1 MKYLVLSSLFL
12 LAFAGEGPRLRFTL
26 QEPGGFQFAK
36 PELYTTV
43 KQLGGDGVIYV
54 GGQAALYLL
63 RFTEDKGVQHA
74 QIPILSDKKARETCL
89 SRLFQPQECD
99 NFITVIEKVDDHVL
113 VCGTNAG
120 APRCWLLVNGTELT
134 DPVVNGQV
142 ISASDMSPPF
152 PSQTSVNLAADGD
165 LYSAVSAEGNHPGF
179 IRRTFGPHRLAKTEN
194 KWLQNAQ
201 FAGAAV
207 IPDSRQHKE
216 EIYFFFS
223 EVNRTA
229 GVDEQP
235 YRARVGRLCLVDEG
249 GIKGTLEGAWTT
261 FLKARMMCG
270 FDKTQK
276 QFNSLKQAFVL
287 TDQEKR
293 AGVVYG
299 LFANAWD
306 TTVVCAYSV
315 EDINQAFTTSRLKG
329 YRGSLPG
336 HRPGMCVFKNV
347 TSSLGARA
355 LAVIRDHPE
364 IEDVIKPVDLAP
376 LDLPTQRRFTKI
388 AADMVLA
395 VNEEHYSVVYLG
407 TENGQVLKVLHTSEE
422 AFIISQ
428 YSLFQSEG
436 PITAMTI
443 DSRRGYLYVST
454 PAEVQRMPLADCGRY
469 GDSCRGCVLS
479 RDPYCGWDVVKRKC
493 VAVPEGY
500 NISTR
505 VIVQSLDQS
514 NGSECDRSTGGFA
527 DLRAHSTSPKEVVV
541 EEETPVLLPCPVY
554 SFHAKYHWEKDN
566 CAKHYPCSIIGP
578 SCVLLPTPLLPLTEG
593 IFRCM
598 GLEDNHK
605 VELVSYRVIF
615 NGGPA
620 AAAVGYTLGAS
631 LFLAASTFCLI

>member
-120 APRCWLLVNGTELT
+120 APRCWLLVSTPLPSE
-134 DPVVNGQV
+134 
-142 ISASDMSPPF
+142 IPF
-152 PSQTSVNLAADGD
+152 LPDGD

-479 RDPYCGWDVVKRKC
+479 RDPYCGWDVVKRKS
-493 VAVPEGY
+493 VTLASP
-500 NISTR
+500 T
-505 VIVQSLDQS
+505 
-514 NGSECDRSTGGFA
+514 

>member
-1 MKYLVLSSLFL
+1 MPERPFSHARMRQLHHRHRESGRPRFGLRNKRRCTEMLAADEVNKRGRQRREMGPEQLS
-12 LAFAGEGPRLRFTL
+12 A
-26 QEPGGFQFAK
+26 
-36 PELYTTV
+36 
-43 KQLGGDGVIYV
+43 D
-54 GGQAALYLL
+54 
-63 RFTEDKGVQHA
+63 
-74 QIPILSDKKARETCL
+74 
-89 SRLFQPQECD
+89 
-99 NFITVIEKVDDHVL
+99 EK
-113 VCGTNAG
+113 
-120 APRCWLLVNGTELT
+120 VNGTELT

-505 VIVQSLDQS
+505 YVICRGVKTESPNLSSICKPSIMPDIFLEDTTMTQWAS
-514 NGSECDRSTGGFA
+514 NRKAVTLASPT